1 MTVGN
6 LVGPGSG
13 PLARI
18 VQLDP
23 VRVVFSVTDR
33 ALVSLRQQEAA
44 GQTITPQ
51 QFKLSLVL
59 ANGSTYPQRGTIQ
72 FIDNEVSTQTGTVA
86 VRALFA
92 NPDQILV
99 PGQVVAVQLLDEAI
113 GELPVVPMA
122 SVMQDR
128 QGKYVFVLGQDNR
141 VSRRPIVTGARIGI
155 DGPSQAASRKA
166 NRSSRKDC
174 NALPISSWSHR
185 AKPMITK
192 GRNNDFRDLHP
203 P

>member
-1 MTVGN
+1 
-6 LVGPGSG
+6 
-13 PLARI
+13 

-141 VSRRPIVTGARIGI
+141 VSRRPIVTGARIGNRWAVTSGVKEGEQI
-155 DGPSQAASRKA
+155 ITQGLQRIADQQLVSPREA
-166 NRSSRKDC
+166 ND
-174 NALPISSWSHR
+174 NEGAEQ
-185 AKPMITK
+185 
-192 GRNNDFRDLHP
+192 
-203 P
+203 